1 MAPREILDRGAA
13 ARPRGPVYFIASAGG
28 MGGSR
33 PPPSSIGRSGRSI
46 TRRTDALLL

>member
-13 ARPRGPVYFIASAGG
+13 AKPREPVYFIASAGG

-33 PPPSSIGRSGRSI
+33 PAAAVIYQAVRAIDHSPN
-46 TRRTDALLL
+46 